1 MSLDADKLYALL
13 PAIYRI
19 RDQGEGEPLRQ
30 LLGVIAEQIIGL
42 QDNIDQLYDDQFI
55 ETCAEWVVPYIGD
68 LVGYRQLH
76 GGNAQVR
83 SPRAEVADTIRLRR
97 GKGTAAT
104 LELLAR
110 DVTGWP
116 VHVAEFFRNLAI
128 TQYMNHLRPANI
140 AMPRLRS
147 PVEIGQIGGA
157 FDRLSYTADI
167 RRAASGRGRFN
178 IPNVGIHL
186 WRLRDFSLTG
196 SPAFAL
202 DGKRFLFNPLGI
214 SAPLFTRPKD
224 RAEGI
229 SATTALNVPAPISR
243 LGFAAAK
250 ADYYG
255 PGNRLLVEGV
265 GLDQLVICNLTD
277 TGGGAWAHVPPPGK
291 VAVDPVLGRIAFGT
305 APAAT
310 PKVTFY
316 YGASAAMGGGEY
328 GRTGT
333 FDTQLAPVN
342 AVPGQSATLK
352 KALAAV
358 SGGGAVEIGDSQRYA
373 EKLAV
378 KIAAGKRAE
387 LRAADLKRPLLAL
400 NGEMTINGEA
410 GSGFSLNGPLVS
422 GAAVRITKTGT
433 APALARLKLQH
444 CTLVPGLDRNGDGS
458 AAKPGEPSL
467 VVEADAIVEIDHC
480 ILGGLR
486 VSPDAA
492 VTIKNSILDA
502 TGPGFVAFSGLDG
515 RSPGGTLVLQNC
527 TIIGKVHAS
536 QIDANGVIFL
546 AETAAGD
553 DWAAPVWTERRQAGQ
568 VRYCYLPQGSRVPRP
583 FQCQPRTPSEAA
595 QVRPVFT
602 SLRYGDAGY
611 GQLSRR
617 TATEIRRGG
626 EDGDAIGAFHDL
638 FEAQRETNLRVRLDE
653 YLRYGLEAGL
663 IFAT

>member
-1 MSLDADKLYALL
+1 MSIDADKLYALL

-30 LLGVIAEQIIGL
+30 LLSVIAEQIAGL

-116 VHVAEFFRNLAI
+116 THVAEFFRNLAT
-128 TQYMNHLRPANI
+128 TQYMNHLRPDNI

-157 FDRLSYTADI
+157 FDRFNYTADI
-167 RRAASGRGRFN
+167 RRAASGRFN

-186 WRLRDFSLTG
+186 WRLRDFSLSA

-202 DGKRFLFNPLGI
+202 DSKRFLFNPLGI
-214 SAPLFTRPKD
+214 SAPLFTRPKA
-224 RAEGI
+224 RTEGV
-229 SATTALNVPAPISR
+229 SANTALNIPAPISR
-243 LGFAAAK
+243 LDFAAAK

-255 PGNRLLVEGV
+255 ASNSVLVEGV
-265 GLDQLVICNLTD
+265 GLDQLVICNLAD
-277 TGGGAWAHVPPPGK
+277 IADGVWAHVAPPGK
-291 VAVDPVLGRIAFGT
+291 VAVDPVLGRIAFGA
-305 APAAT
+305 APAAP
-310 PKVTFY
+310 PKVTFCF
-316 YGASAAMGGGEY
+316 GAPGAIGGGEY
-328 GRTGT
+328 GRTAT
-333 FDTQLAPVN
+333 FDIQLAPVN

-358 SGGGAVEIGDSQRYA
+358 AGGGAVEIGDNQRYA
-373 EKLAV
+373 EKFAV

-387 LRAADLKRPLLAL
+387 LRAADLKRALLAL
-400 NGEMTINGEA
+400 NGEMTINGET
-410 GSGFSLNGPLVS
+410 GSGFSVNGLLIS
-422 GAAVRITKTGT
+422 GAAVRITKTG
-433 APALARLKLQH
+433 AAAALAGLKLQH

-458 AAKPGEPSL
+458 PAQPGEPSL
-467 VVEADAIVEIDHC
+467 VVEAAAVVEIDHC

-486 VSPDAA
+486 VSPDAT
-492 VTIKNSILDA
+492 VTIKNSIIDA

-527 TIIGKVHAS
+527 TIVGKVHAS

-553 DWAAPVWTERRQAGQ
+553 GWAAPVWTERRQAGQ
-568 VRYCYLPQGSRVPRP
+568 VRYSFLPQGSRVPRP
-583 FQCQPRTPSEAA
+583 FQCQPSAPSEAA
-595 QVRPVFT
+595 RVRPVFT
-602 SLRYGDAGY
+602 SLRYGDPGY

-617 TATEIRRGG
+617 TASENRHGS
-626 EDGDAIGAFHDL
+626 EDGDAIGAFHNL